1 MGLEGDVERNRI
13 NERPKKKNVL
23 DLSASPQMSLK
34 PVRSKVELM
43 RPASASRE
51 PGWAVVSRDWKR

>member
-1 MGLEGDVERNRI
+1 MDEADKVCGAIQLKLKDL
-13 NERPKKKNVL
+13 L
-23 DLSASPQMSLK
+23 DLSASPHISLR
-34 PVRSKVELM
+34 PVRSNVELI